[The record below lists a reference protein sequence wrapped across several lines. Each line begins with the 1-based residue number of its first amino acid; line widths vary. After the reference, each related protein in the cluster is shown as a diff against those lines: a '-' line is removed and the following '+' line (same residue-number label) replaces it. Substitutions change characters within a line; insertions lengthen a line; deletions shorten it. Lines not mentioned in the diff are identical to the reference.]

1 MTKTLILGVGN
12 LLLSDDGIGVRVI
25 QKLQEEHTLPEDVQA
40 VDGGTCGLDLLQF
53 LEGVETLIVVDAA
66 NIGQPPGTIQR
77 LEGDQVPA
85 FLAQKVSPHEINL
98 PELLFS
104 AKLIGI
110 YPRRVVVYGIQIQ
123 SLETSLDLTPPV
135 AARLDELVGMVL
147 AEIGLN

>member
-1 MTKTLILGVGN
+1 MAKTLILGVGN

-25 QKLQEEHTLPEDVQA
+25 QKLQEEHNLPEEIQV

-53 LEGVETLIVVDAA
+53 LEGVENLIVVDAA
-66 NIGQPPGTIQR
+66 NIGKPAGTIQR
-77 LEGDQVPA
+77 LEGDQVPV

-110 YPRRVVVYGIQIQ
+110 YPQKVVVLGIQPQ
-123 SLETSLDLTPPV
+123 SIETSLDLTPPV
-135 AARLDELVGMVL
+135 AAKLDELVKLVL
-147 AEIGLN
+147 VEIGMS